1 MRDQTAWV
9 ASAKREVAS
18 VETEEAAEVRRA
30 APMRPQIQDQEVV
43 VVAEITVR
51 CTAVRAAREL

>member
-43 VVAEITVR
+43 VAVAIMDP
-51 CTAVRAAREL
+51 CMAAQVVREL